1 MPDIIN
7 DVTTQVLQN
16 ALGGL
21 NKRQQVIGHNIAN
34 AETPGYQALTVNFEN
49 QLQRAL
55 DADHNNPSL
64 ERTDILHLAAP
75 APRALGAQVDARQN
89 SSMRLDGNNVDI
101 DLEMSQLAETSIQY
115 QSLTQLVSKKL
126 ALLKSIAA
134 GR

>member
-1 MPDIIN
+1 MPEIIN

-16 ALGGL
+16 ALSGL

-34 AETPGYQALTVNFEN
+34 AETPGYQSLAVNFEN
-49 QLQRAL
+49 ELQRAL
-55 DADHNNPSL
+55 SADQNPTL
-64 ERTDILHLAAP
+64 ERTDALHLAAP
-75 APRALGAQVDARQN
+75 APQALGAQVDARQN

-126 ALLKSIAA
+126 ALLKSIAS

>member
-1 MPDIIN
+1 MPELMNDI
-7 DVTTQVLQN
+7 TTQVLQN
-16 ALGGL
+16 ALSGL

-34 AETPGYQALTVNFEN
+34 AETPGYQALAVNFEN

-55 DADHNNPSL
+55 TVNQNPTL
-64 ERTDILHLAAP
+64 ERTDALHLATP

-126 ALLKSIAA
+126 ALLKSIAI